1 MLFLAVFFVQY
12 IQSANLFFK
21 SVSFLLAKYY
31 IIYFRAFVNCTFT
44 TAVEPFYLDLDWEVQ
59 KEVTLRGFQD
69 FDSISGCKNR

>member
-1 MLFLAVFFVQY
+1 MLFLAVFLYSTYRALICFA
-12 IQSANLFFK
+12 SLFHF
-21 SVSFLLAKYY
+21 FFAKYY